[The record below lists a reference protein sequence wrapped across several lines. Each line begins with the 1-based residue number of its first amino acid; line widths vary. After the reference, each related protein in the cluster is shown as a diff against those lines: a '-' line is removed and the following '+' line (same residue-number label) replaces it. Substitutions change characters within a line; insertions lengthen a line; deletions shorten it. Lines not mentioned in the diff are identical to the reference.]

1 MIKVGDVY
9 GGWDPG
15 SKGGRKSE
23 GAGRRESGKI
33 HGVAETRQNSKKKN
47 ALEVGAI
54 VERQELRVRD
64 TQSAKF

>member
-33 HGVAETRQNSKKKN
+33 HRVAETRQNSKKK
-47 ALEVGAI
+47 AT
-54 VERQELRVRD
+54 VEGQELRVRD
-64 TQSAKF
+64 TQSEKF